1 MMTFL
6 ALEVELWVSVLSLSG
21 LLHTEKDSMDVKKR
35 KQILVTSS
43 TTQRDVKKRVP
54 SSVIEIERV
63 TFSAFQ
69 AGGCSHC
76 C

>member
-1 MMTFL
+1 MGKRF
-6 ALEVELWVSVLSLSG
+6 VSEWAFTHRKRLNG
-21 LLHTEKDSMDVKKR
+21 CQKR